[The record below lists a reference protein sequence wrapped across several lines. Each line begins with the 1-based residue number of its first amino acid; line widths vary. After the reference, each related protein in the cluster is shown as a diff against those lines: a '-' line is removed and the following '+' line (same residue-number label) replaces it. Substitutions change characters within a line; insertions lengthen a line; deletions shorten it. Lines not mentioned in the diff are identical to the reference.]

1 MPMTKNTNCT
11 RFYSA
16 QQEEEVAKV
25 INGTRQSN
33 SGAGHFNKGDV
44 INRNASILVECKCST
59 SNKDSFSVKK
69 EWFEKNKQESFG
81 VRTSNQC
88 VAFNFGPDSESLYI
102 INKKLMRF
110 LIEKLE
116 EDARS
121 S

>member
-1 MPMTKNTNCT
+1 MTKNTNCT

-16 QQEEEVAKV
+16 QQEEEVARV
-25 INGTRQSN
+25 VNGTRQSN

-59 SNKDSFSVKK
+59 TNKDSFSIKK

-81 VRTSNQC
+81 ARTSNQC
-88 VAFNFGPDSESLYI
+88 IAFNFGPDSDSLYI
-102 INKKLMRF
+102 IDKKLMKF

-116 EDARS
+116 EDNS
-121 S
+121 